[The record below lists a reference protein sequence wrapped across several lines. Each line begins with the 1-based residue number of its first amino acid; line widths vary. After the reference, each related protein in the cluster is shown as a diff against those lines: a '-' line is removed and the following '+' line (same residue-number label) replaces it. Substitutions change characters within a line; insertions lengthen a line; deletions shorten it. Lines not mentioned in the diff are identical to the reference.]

1 MRNSDAHAPIALRVQ
16 EEDMVATVPLVAELE
31 WRSIVRQVDRI
42 VNLTPHVI
50 DIVVDGAVVASIA
63 PEGSVARVAETMR
76 NDGSIAVGGVSV
88 SLQLV
93 ESQHVMGLPDPRPG
107 VLYVVSRI
115 VAERLPDRADVVF
128 PYTLVRNDDGVV
140 IGCGSFGRIG

>member
-1 MRNSDAHAPIALRVQ
+1 M
-16 EEDMVATVPLVAELE
+16 
-31 WRSIVRQVDRI
+31 
-42 VNLTPHVI
+42 NLTPHVI
-50 DIVVDGAVVASIA
+50 DIVVDGAVVVSIA

-76 NDGSIAVGGVSV
+76 NDDSIAVGGVSV

-115 VAERLPDRADVVF
+115 VAERLPDRDDVVF